1 MKVSTNSIK
10 EQSSLISN
18 TVTKTTQYQN
28 AKRIGVYLS
37 MPAGEVQTDSIVR
50 DALNSGK
57 QVFIPYIYEPS
68 KKGTTETNSRSLME
82 MVKLVS
88 LADYES
94 LQRDRWGIP
103 SIDPNTFDQR
113 ERVLQTCLEQGG
125 GLDIIFVPGV
135 AFQIDL
141 QSKLVRRLGHG
152 KGYYDSFLHQYQAKF
167 HSDSQVSSQLKVP
180 SLYGLCLKEQYLS
193 TDDKIDVPMET
204 HDYLLQGL
212 AIGDGTFHNS
222 TS

>member
-1 MKVSTNSIK
+1 
-10 EQSSLISN
+10 
-18 TVTKTTQYQN
+18 
-28 AKRIGVYLS
+28 

-50 DALNSGK
+50 DALNCGK
-57 QVFIPYIYEPS
+57 QVFIPYIYGAS
-68 KKGTTETNSRSLME
+68 KKGTTNTNIKSMME
-82 MVKLVS
+82 MVKLNS

-103 SIDPNTFDQR
+103 AIDPNTFDQR
-113 ERVLQTCLEQGG
+113 EHVLQTSLEKGE

-135 AFQIDL
+135 AFQIDPN
-141 QSKLVRRLGHG
+141 SKLVKRLGHG
-152 KGYYDSFLHQYQAKF
+152 KGYYDSFLHRYQTKF
-167 HSDSQVSSQLKVP
+167 HSTGQQTSQLKVP
-180 SLYGLCLKEQYLS
+180 PLYGLSLKEQYLS
-193 TDDKIDVPMET
+193 TDDEMEVPLET